1 MAKSRKIRRGGK
13 TRKHKAGYKSRSK
26 RGGDGSAWQYEL
38 NKVGDLNTQVQNALT
53 VQPGQSI
60 ATQHSNTIVPV
71 GQPNAS
77 QSSYV
82 VNMKGGKRRQKK
94 GGYWSQVLSR
104 AIVPFTLLGLQQKF
118 GKKTR
123 KH

>member
-1 MAKSRKIRRGGK
+1 MRRGGK
-13 TRKHKAGYKSRSK
+13 TRKHRAGYKSRSK

-60 ATQHSNTIVPV
+60 ATQHSNTIVPI

-77 QSSYV
+77 QSSHV
-82 VNMKGGKRRQKK
+82 VKMNGGKRRKK
-94 GGYWSQVLSR
+94 GGMWSRVISR

-118 GKKTR
+118 GKKT
-123 KH
+123 KKN